1 MLELP
6 VNVTIFTLLVMI
18 GIAFLPPKLPTV
30 LRNIMI
36 QVAFGGFIYFT
47 LFGAQFNLPAGLPM
61 SGLFGGYIMVD
72 PSISLFNKL
81 SLGFIATMLGVV
93 FSILV
98 GIVRFVLNRKK
109 GDKSDD

>member
-6 VNVTIFTLLVMI
+6 LKVTILCLIVMI

-36 QVAFGGFIYFT
+36 QLAFGGFIYFT
-47 LFGAQFNLPAGLPM
+47 FFDAQFNLPAGLPM

-81 SLGFIATMLGVV
+81 AFGFIATLLGIV
-93 FSILV
+93 FSLIV
-98 GIVRFVLNRKK
+98 GLIRFLINRKK
-109 GDKSDD
+109 AAE

>member
-6 VNVTIFTLLVMI
+6 VNITILTLLVMI

-30 LRNIMI
+30 LRNIML
-36 QVAFGGFIYFT
+36 QLAFGGFIYFT
-47 LFGAQFNLPAGLPM
+47 FATSQFNLPAGLPM
-61 SGLFGGYIMVD
+61 SGLFGGYIMID

-81 SLGFIATMLGVV
+81 SMGFIATLLGVI

-98 GIVRFVLNRKK
+98 GIVRFIISRKK

>member
-6 VNVTIFTLLVMI
+6 VNVTILSLLVMI

-36 QVAFGGFIYFT
+36 QMAFGGFIYFA

-61 SGLFGGYIMVD
+61 SGLFGGYID
-72 PSISLFNKL
+72 PSLPLFNKL
-81 SLGFIATMLGVV
+81 SFGFIAPLLGIVV
-93 FSILV
+93 SILV
-98 GIVRFVLNRKK
+98 GIVRFIINRKK
-109 GDKSDD
+109 SGNSDD

>member
-6 VNVTIFTLLVMI
+6 VNLTFLCFLVMI
-18 GIAFLPPKLPTV
+18 GIAFLPPKIPTL

-36 QVAFGGFIYFT
+36 QVAFGVFIYFA

-61 SGLFGGYIMVD
+61 SGLFGGYIMAD
-72 PSISLFNKL
+72 PSVPLFNKYAMGF
-81 SLGFIATMLGVV
+81 LGTVVGIV

-98 GIVRFVLNRKK
+98 AIVRFVIARKK
-109 GDKSDD
+109 GVKGDD